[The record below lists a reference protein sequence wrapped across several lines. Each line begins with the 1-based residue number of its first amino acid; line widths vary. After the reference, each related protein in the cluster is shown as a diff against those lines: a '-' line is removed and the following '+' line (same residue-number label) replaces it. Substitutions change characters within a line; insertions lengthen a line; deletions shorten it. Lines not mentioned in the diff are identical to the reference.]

1 MPSKKELKILREEVD
16 PFNIRKL
23 EFVSGEE
30 RMKLFKEILKREK
43 ELIKKI

>member
-16 PFNIRKL
+16 PLNIRKL